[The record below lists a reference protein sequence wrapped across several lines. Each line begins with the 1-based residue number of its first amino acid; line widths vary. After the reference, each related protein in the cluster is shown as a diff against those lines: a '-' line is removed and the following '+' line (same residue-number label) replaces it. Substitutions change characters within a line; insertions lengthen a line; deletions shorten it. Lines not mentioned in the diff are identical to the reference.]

1 MEKLFTKLAA
11 LVDVKSLVTLAF
23 TLTFVVLAITGV
35 ITGQDFMTTFL
46 VIITY
51 YFSKKNDEPKPAS

>member
-11 LVDVKSLVTLAF
+11 LIDVKSLVTLAF

-51 YFSKKNDEPKPAS
+51 YFSKKSDEPKPAN